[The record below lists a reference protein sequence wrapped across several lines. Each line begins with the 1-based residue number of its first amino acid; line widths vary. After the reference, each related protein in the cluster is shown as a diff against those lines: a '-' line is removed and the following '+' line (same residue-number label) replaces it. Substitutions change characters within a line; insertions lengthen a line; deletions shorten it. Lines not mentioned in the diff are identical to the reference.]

1 MNAINEILGITA
13 DEFEIEYFNAYL
25 KWCETISA
33 NIRDAQKLI
42 SYPPLFR
49 YYNAEIAKCEEEFRF
64 RIRNYQESKTV
75 TVTDRKRL
83 YERCTA
89 LVHQNCR
96 PVPLIEKAISSQTL
110 YRPLNISLLCAAVR
124 GVKLDSIN
132 LRLN

>member
-1 MNAINEILGITA
+1 MSAIYEILGITA

-25 KWCETISA
+25 KWCEKVSV

-49 YYNAEIAKCEEEFRF
+49 YYNAEIAKCEQEFRF
-64 RIRNYQESKTV
+64 RIKNYQESKTV

-89 LVHQNCR
+89 LVHQTCR
-96 PVPLIEKAISSQTL
+96 PIPLIEKAIGSQTVD
-110 YRPLNISLLCAAVR
+110 RPLNISVICVAVR